1 MSTVI
6 SSGERASKWEKKGKP
21 SAVLRRR
28 TRRRRATTPE
38 SSAELTAPR
47 GTRSRRDRG
56 GENGQSAKGPWA
68 PEEDAVLK
76 AYIDEH
82 GAGGNWIQLPHKI
95 GRCTSC
101 RLRWLNYLRPNIR
114 HGGFT
119 EQEDRLIC
127 SLYISIG
134 SRWATIAAQLP
145 GRTDNDVK
153 NHWNTKLK
161 RRLLGGGRRPRAE
174 TRLQLLTSPTATTT
188 WQQSSFASSSATE
201 RLQVMSMR
209 LLHRRHR
216 QQIQA
221 QLDTPAA
228 FTLYNYS
235 NSLGAAAP
243 LWQPS
248 HSSSSPS
255 PSPSPTASESSEI
268 MRPRHLP
275 GAAASTGYSG
285 LWAHMPSSF
294 SYACAGMPENMDGT
308 CTPPLSSSTGGETV
322 MAAAVGVESSSS
334 TPTASSASATF
345 GSSMDDKID
354 MLLRQI
360 PCFGENGH
368 IGDEAAVYGGMDQ
381 YCFRSMGDHEAV
393 DGSVGSWSS
402 CSTPGVDSVFHD
414 YVQGYN
420 Q

>member
-1 MSTVI
+1 MGRAPCCDKATV
-6 SSGERASKWEKKGKP
+6 K
-21 SAVLRRR
+21 
-28 TRRRRATTPE
+28 
-38 SSAELTAPR
+38 
-47 GTRSRRDRG
+47 
-56 GENGQSAKGPWA
+56 KGPWA

-95 GRCTSC
+95 GLNRCGKSC

-114 HGGFT
+114 HGSFT
-119 EQEDRLIC
+119 EDEDRLIC

-145 GRTDNDVK
+145 GRTDNDIK

-174 TRLQLLTSPTATTT
+174 TRLQLLTSPT
-188 WQQSSFASSSATE
+188 WQHSSFASSALE
-201 RLQVMSMR
+201 RMQMSMR
-209 LLHRRHR
+209 LHRRH
-216 QQIQA
+216 QQA
-221 QLDTPAA
+221 GLDSPAA

-235 NSLGAAAP
+235 NISAP
-243 LWQPS
+243 LWP
-248 HSSSSPS
+248 SPS
-255 PSPSPTASESSEI
+255 PSPSPSPAASESSE
-268 MRPRHLP
+268 MRPRQLP
-275 GAAASTGYSG
+275 GATSTGYSG
-285 LWAHMPSSF
+285 LWSHMPTSF
-294 SYACAGMPENMDGT
+294 SYTGAGVQENMAGT
-308 CTPPLSSSTGGETV
+308 CTPPLSTSTGETIT
-322 MAAAVGVESSSS
+322 AAGVESSSS

-345 GSSMDDKID
+345 GSMDDELD

-360 PCFGENGH
+360 QCFGDGH
-368 IGDEAAVYGGMDQ
+368 IGDEAVDGIDRYYFRAMDHETVDG
-381 YCFRSMGDHEAV
+381 CFRAMDHEAV

-402 CSTPGVDSVFHD
+402 CSTPGVDSVVFHD

>member
-1 MSTVI
+1 MGRAPCCDKATV
-6 SSGERASKWEKKGKP
+6 K
-21 SAVLRRR
+21 
-28 TRRRRATTPE
+28 
-38 SSAELTAPR
+38 
-47 GTRSRRDRG
+47 
-56 GENGQSAKGPWA
+56 KGPWA

-95 GRCTSC
+95 GLNRCGKSC

>member
-1 MSTVI
+1 MGRAPCCDKATV
-6 SSGERASKWEKKGKP
+6 K
-21 SAVLRRR
+21 
-28 TRRRRATTPE
+28 
-38 SSAELTAPR
+38 
-47 GTRSRRDRG
+47 
-56 GENGQSAKGPWA
+56 KGPWA

-95 GRCTSC
+95 GLNRCGKSC

-119 EQEDRLIC
+119 EDEDRLIC

-174 TRLQLLTSPTATTT
+174 TRLQMLTSPIIPA
-188 WQQSSFASSSATE
+188 WQQHNNSFLAASSASALE
-201 RLQVMSMR
+201 RMQASMR
-209 LLHRRHR
+209 LHRRHH
-216 QQIQA
+216 
-221 QLDTPAA
+221 TAA
-228 FTLYNYS
+228 FTLYNYGGGS
-235 NSLGAAAP
+235 SLGGAP
-243 LWQPS
+243 SLWPS
-248 HSSSSPS
+248 PSPSPSSSSPS
-255 PSPSPTASESSEI
+255 PAASDTSE
-268 MRPRHLP
+268 MRPRQLP
-275 GAAASTGYSG
+275 PAGVTSTAGYSG
-285 LWAHMPSSF
+285 LWAHMPSRSF
-294 SYACAGMPENMDGT
+294 SYYAGAGVQESSMDGT
-308 CTPPLSSSTGGETV
+308 CTPTMSTSTTGGEAVT
-322 MAAAVGVESSSS
+322 AAGVESSSS

-345 GSSMDDKID
+345 GGSMEDEID

-360 PCFGENGH
+360 Q
-368 IGDEAAVYGGMDQ
+368 AVGGTDDYGCLFRAMD
-381 YCFRSMGDHEAV
+381 HEEAV
-393 DGSVGSWSS
+393 DVSSVVGSWSS

>member
-1 MSTVI
+1 MGRAPCCDKATV
-6 SSGERASKWEKKGKP
+6 K
-21 SAVLRRR
+21 
-28 TRRRRATTPE
+28 
-38 SSAELTAPR
+38 
-47 GTRSRRDRG
+47 
-56 GENGQSAKGPWA
+56 KGPWA

-95 GRCTSC
+95 GLNRCGKSC

-119 EQEDRLIC
+119 EDEDRLIC

-134 SRWATIAAQLP
+134 GRWATIAAQLP

-174 TRLQLLTSPTATTT
+174 TRLQQLLTSPIIPT
-188 WQQSSFASSSATE
+188 WQQSSFLAASSALE
-201 RLQVMSMR
+201 RMQASMR
-209 LLHRRHR
+209 LHHRRHNH
-216 QQIQA
+216 QQA
-221 QLDTPAA
+221 C

-235 NSLGAAAP
+235 GSNLSGAPP
-243 LWQPS
+243 LWP
-248 HSSSSPS
+248 SPS
-255 PSPSPTASESSEI
+255 PSPSSSPSPTASEGSET
-268 MRPRHLP
+268 RPWKLP
-275 GAAASTGYSG
+275 AGATSTAGYSG
-285 LWAHMPSSF
+285 LWSHMPSSF
-294 SYACAGMPENMDGT
+294 SYYMGAAGVQENMMKGT
-308 CTPPLSSSTGGETV
+308 STPAMSTSTTGGETV
-322 MAAAVGVESSSS
+322 TAAGVESSSS
-334 TPTASSASATF
+334 TPTASSASTTF
-345 GSSMDDKID
+345 GSMMDDEID

-360 PCFGENGH
+360 QCFPENGQI
-368 IGDEAAVYGGMDQ
+368 IGDDGEAMDYG
-381 YCFRSMGDHEAV
+381 CFRAMDHEAL
-393 DGSVGSWSS
+393 DGSVVGSWSS